1 MAMTKAIE
9 KITFK
14 ELTGRQRV
22 AILLMAVDVDAAAG
36 IFRLFDTRE
45 VEQISV
51 EISNMKGVADDVV
64 QQVVEEYFQMMTAQ
78 GYIMEGGIEYA
89 TTILQ
94 KTFGIEKA
102 KDIIEKVRMLTAI
115 RGFDILK
122 KADPQ
127 QLASFLTKEHPQ
139 TVSLI
144 LSHLPPDQAAEI
156 LTEFSEE
163 LRYDVLMRIATLG
176 KVSPQVVSE
185 IEQVVDQIGESVL
198 TQNLAKTGGAH
209 LVASILNKS
218 TTALAK
224 TLLETIEEKDA
235 NLGMEIKRLMFLFE
249 DIVLIDDKGIQR
261 LLRDIDKRD
270 LSLALKASDEK
281 IRTKIF
287 KNMSE
292 RASSVIKE
300 ELEFMPPVKLKEVEA
315 AQMRIV
321 EVIKRLEE
329 REEIVITGRGKDAMY
344 V

>member
-1 MAMTKAIE
+1 MKMLDQID
-9 KITFK
+9 FK
-14 ELTGRQRV
+14 ELNGRQKT
-22 AILLMAVDVDAAAG
+22 AILLMTVDVEIASNIFKHFDA
-36 IFRLFDTRE
+36 RE
-45 VEQISV
+45 VELISV
-51 EISNMKGVADDVV
+51 EIANLRGVPDRIV
-64 QQVVEEYFQMMTAQ
+64 QQTVEEFFQMMTAQ

-94 KTFGIEKA
+94 RTFGLEKA
-102 KDIIEKVRMLTAI
+102 REIIEKIRMLTAV

-127 QLASFLTKEHPQ
+127 QLASFLSKEHPQ

-144 LSHLPPDQAAEI
+144 LSHLPPDQSAEI
-156 LTEFSEE
+156 LNEFSDD
-163 LRYDVLMRIATLG
+163 LRSDVLVRIATLG
-176 KVSPQVVSE
+176 KVSPQVVTE

-198 TQNLAKTGGAH
+198 AQNLAKTGGAH
-209 LVASILNKS
+209 LVAGILNKT
-218 TTALAK
+218 TTAVAK
-224 TLLETIEEKDA
+224 MLLESIEEKDP

-270 LSLALKASDEK
+270 LALSLKVSDEK

-292 RASSVIKE
+292 RASAVIKE
-300 ELEFMPPVKLKEVEA
+300 ELEFMPPVKLKDVEA

-321 EVIKRLEE
+321 EVVKRLEE
-329 REEIVITGRGKDAMY
+329 REEIVIAGRGKDAMF

>member
-1 MAMTKAIE
+1 MKPIDKIE
-9 KITFK
+9 FK
-14 ELTGRQRV
+14 DLSGRQKV
-22 AILLMAVDVDAAAG
+22 AILVMTVDVEVAAN
-36 IFRLFDTRE
+36 IFRLFDARE
-45 VEQISV
+45 VELISV
-51 EISNMKGVADDVV
+51 EITNMKGVSDRIV
-64 QQVVEEYFQMMTAQ
+64 QKVVEEYFQMMTAQ

-94 KTFGIEKA
+94 RTFGMDRA
-102 KDIIEKVRMLTAI
+102 KEIIEKVRMLTAI

-127 QLASFLTKEHPQ
+127 QLASFLSKEHPQ

-144 LSHLPPDQAAEI
+144 LSHLPPDQSAEI
-156 LTEFSEE
+156 LNEFSDE
-163 LRYDVLMRIATLG
+163 LRSEVLMRIATLG
-176 KVSPQVVSE
+176 KVSPQVVTE
-185 IEQVVDQIGESVL
+185 IEQVVDQIGEAVL
-198 TQNLAKTGGAH
+198 SKNLAKTGGAH

-218 TTALAK
+218 TTAMAK
-224 TLLETIEEKDA
+224 ALLESIEEKDE

-270 LSLALKASDEK
+270 LALSLKVSDEK

-292 RASSVIKE
+292 RASAVIKE
-300 ELEFMPPVKLKEVEA
+300 ELEFMPPVKLKDVEA

-329 REEIVITGRGKDAMY
+329 REEIVIAGRGKDAMF

>member
-1 MAMTKAIE
+1 MLDHID
-9 KITFK
+9 FK
-14 ELTGRQRV
+14 ELNGRQKT
-22 AILLMAVDVDAAAG
+22 AILLMTVDVEIASSIFKHFDA
-36 IFRLFDTRE
+36 RE
-45 VEQISV
+45 VEMISV
-51 EISNMKGVADDVV
+51 EIANLRGVPDRIV
-64 QQVVEEYFQMMTAQ
+64 QQTVEEFFQMMTAQ

-94 KTFGIEKA
+94 RTFGLEKA
-102 KDIIEKVRMLTAI
+102 REIIEKIRMLTAV

-127 QLASFLTKEHPQ
+127 QLASFLSKEHPQ

-144 LSHLPPDQAAEI
+144 LSHLPPDQSAEI
-156 LTEFSEE
+156 LNEFADD
-163 LRYDVLMRIATLG
+163 LRSDVLVRIATLG
-176 KVSPQVVSE
+176 KVSPQVVTE

-198 TQNLAKTGGAH
+198 AQNLAKTGGAH
-209 LVASILNKS
+209 LVAGILNKT
-218 TTALAK
+218 TTAVAK
-224 TLLETIEEKDA
+224 MLLESIEEKDP

-270 LSLALKASDEK
+270 LALSLKVSDEK

-292 RASSVIKE
+292 RASAVIKE
-300 ELEFMPPVKLKEVEA
+300 ELEFMPPVKLKDVEA

-321 EVIKRLEE
+321 EVVKRLEE
-329 REEIVITGRGKDAMY
+329 REEIVIAGRGKDAMF